1 MPVAFW
7 KSSTDRETNDMEA
20 GENIAALNYSAH
32 AIEDMKDM
40 VQRLPPHFVQSVAA
54 IRVVTDMLR
63 RSVKFIL
70 PNCAE
75 LLDPLHVSQ
84 AHIDLL
90 KLPFPLVAFEVPW
103 QKTDAKEAGFLDHYT
118 SSRRIVLCW
127 EPEATPP
134 ELAHLNM
141 IVDRFPQGGVFVLP
155 ISWVDKIGIWS
166 TGIGGA
172 FVPYE
177 NTLNEV
183 DQININPLSAR
194 AMEALNG
201 AGLLPKKPRQ
211 FAAEPYI
218 LQSEHFEAVIA
229 NSDRDTGFSNI
240 MNDTRDEGM
249 ALIQACAV
257 LNCENIATKEIEAS
271 AKLNKARIAKGKQ
284 PFFSYKVLALTA
296 DRAVAGGV
304 GDGTGTHASP
314 RLHLRRGHLRRLPD
328 KTIWV
333 RAAMIGAASGTGVV
347 SKEYRLA
354 KSEKAT

>member
-1 MPVAFW
+1 MN
-7 KSSTDRETNDMEA
+7 TD
-20 GENIAALNYSAH
+20 ENIAALNYSAH

-40 VQRLPPHFVQSVAA
+40 ARRLPPHFVQSKAA
-54 IRVVTDMLR
+54 IRLVSDMLR

-84 AHIDLL
+84 AHVDLL
-90 KLPFPLVAFEVPW
+90 KLPFPLVAFEAPW
-103 QKTDAKEAGFLDHYT
+103 QNTSAGDAGFLDHYT
-118 SSRRIVLCW
+118 SSRRIALCW

-134 ELAHLNM
+134 ELAHLNL
-141 IVDRFPQGGVFVLP
+141 IVDRFQQGGVFVQP
-155 ISWVDKIGIWS
+155 ISWLDKLGIWS
-166 TGIGGA
+166 VGIGGL

-177 NTLNEV
+177 NSLDEV
-183 DQININPLSAR
+183 DQSNVNPLSAR

-211 FAAEPYI
+211 LKAEPYI

-229 NSDRDTGFSNI
+229 KSSRENGFSNI
-240 MNDTRDEGM
+240 MNDTRDEGI

-257 LNCENIATKEIEAS
+257 LNCANVATKDIEAP
-271 AKLNKARIAKGKQ
+271 AKLNKSRIAKGKQ
-284 PFFSYKVLALTA
+284 PFFSYKVLELTA
-296 DRAVAGGV
+296 DRAVAGGA

-314 RLHLRRGHLRRLPD
+314 RLHLRRGHLRRLPE

-333 RAAMIGAASGTGVV
+333 RAAMIGAASGNGAV

-354 KSEKAT
+354 KNTKET